1 MIRAA
6 VARRYVECVQAGW
19 RARAAGPGTMLDAGA
34 AVAGAGLTAVAA
46 WSGPPWLLVVLPV
59 MMGAALALRQRA
71 PLVMWAGVW
80 AGAVLQTLLARQPL
94 GLEVIVLFAAS
105 YALGAYSSLRRSSAG
120 LALSAPLV
128 VLCLHDSSQLGAFTG
143 VPHIAGQEGP
153 GAAGMVLFGIEILAC
168 WLAGVLV
175 RARRQA
181 VSLTA
186 RNAALER
193 QAVETAA
200 AERARIA
207 RELHDIVAHH
217 ISVMVLQA
225 AGARASGRAA
235 DAALEKI
242 ERSGREAL
250 AETRRLLGVLHD
262 AGDGTGLAPQPG
274 LGQLP
279 ALADRVRAA
288 GLPVSLELR
297 GAHETVPAAVAV
309 SAYRI
314 VQEALTNVLKHAG
327 PARAGIT
334 VSVTSGAVTIE
345 VADDGT
351 GSPPGMTPASG
362 QGLTGMRERA
372 AVFGGTLV
380 AGPRPDGGFAVRAQL
395 PLGDEL
401 PPGGLS

>member
-1 MIRAA
+1 MICAA
-6 VARRYVECVQAGW
+6 VARRYVECVQAVW
-19 RARAAGPGTMLDAGA
+19 RAWAPGPGTRLDPGA
-34 AVAGAGLTAVAA
+34 AVAGAALAAVAA
-46 WSGPPWLLVVLPV
+46 WSGPPWLLVVVPV

-94 GLEVIVLFAAS
+94 GLEVFVLFAAS
-105 YALGAYSSLRRSSAG
+105 YALGAYAGLRRSAAG

-128 VLCLHDSSQLGAFTG
+128 VLCLHDSSQLGAFTL
-143 VPHIAGQEGP
+143 VPQIAGREGS
-153 GAAGMVLFGIEILAC
+153 GAVGMVFFVIEVLAC

-193 QAVETAA
+193 QALQTVA

-250 AETRRLLGVLHD
+250 AETRRLLGVLQD

-279 ALADRVRAA
+279 ALAEGVRAA

-327 PARAGIT
+327 PARAGVT
-334 VSVTSGAVTIE
+334 VSVTGEAVTIE
-345 VADDGT
+345 VADNGT
-351 GSPPGMTPASG
+351 RSQPGMTPASG

-380 AGPRPDGGFAVRAQL
+380 AGPQPGGGFAVHAQL
-395 PLGDEL
+395 PLG
-401 PPGGLS
+401 GLS